1 MEAIRL
7 DNVSLWRRTQEE
19 FSYDLKRT
27 IISLLKGK
35 YRKPA
40 RKCVLQDVNLVIEQG
55 EKIGIIGPN
64 GAGKSTLLKV
74 ISGILEPTHGT
85 ARTRGRI
92 APMIELGAGFEP
104 DISVVDNIIL
114 YGVLLGFPRSEMI
127 QRTPDILRFA
137 DLQDYAITPLKGLS
151 SGMVARLAFA
161 IATEVE
167 PDILIVDEVLSVGD
181 ESFKRKSKARMDQ
194 LWNNHTTVLV
204 VSHSMDLIQEACD
217 RVVWLEQGQILASGN
232 PKEITDIYLE
242 KVRGP
247 VSLLPINPPTVS
259 SNPVAS
265 NTEAV

>member
-7 DNVSLWRRTQEE
+7 DQVSLWRRTQEE

-27 IISLLKGK
+27 LISVFEGK

-40 RKCVLQDVNLVIEQG
+40 RKCVLHDVDLVIEQG
-55 EKIGIIGPN
+55 EKVGIIGPN

-74 ISGILEPTHGT
+74 ISGILKPTQGT
-85 ARTRGRI
+85 VRVRGKI

-104 DISVVDNIIL
+104 DISVVDNVIL

-127 QRTPDILRFA
+127 IRTPDILKFA
-137 DLQDYAITPLKGLS
+137 DLQDYAAAPLKGLS

-181 ESFKRKSKARMDQ
+181 ESFKRKSQARMNQ
-194 LWNNHTTVLV
+194 LWSNHTTVIV
-204 VSHSMDLIQEACD
+204 VSHSMELIQESCH
-217 RVVWLEQGQILASGN
+217 RVVWLENGRILVLGN
-232 PKEITDIYLE
+232 PKEVAQSYLA
-242 KVRGP
+242 KAQAFP
-247 VSLLPINPPTVS
+247 STL
-259 SNPVAS
+259 
-265 NTEAV
+265 